1 MADNKA
7 TRRPKFRI
15 RKDDTVVVLA
25 GKDRGKTGRVVR
37 IIADRNR
44 VVVEGVNM
52 VKRHVR
58 GTAEQP
64 GRIEDREASLHISN
78 VALWDA
84 AEQKAVKIGWQV
96 HEDGTRV
103 RVDRKSGT
111 SVGNP

>member
-1 MADNKA
+1 MASNQA
-7 TRRPKFRI
+7 NSRPKFRI

-84 AEQKAVKIGWQV
+84 DQQKAIKVGWQV
-96 HEDGTRV
+96 HEDGTKV

-111 SVGNP
+111 PIDNR